1 MLCNIDK
8 LPKRAAL
15 AMRITL
21 RATLAMVL
29 LFTASISA
37 VAAKDET
44 PILGVCEHLW
54 GAPTDLI
61 DRTIDAAAAANLK
74 VIRWDTPWKA
84 VEVEKGKL
92 VVPPLWDYI
101 VDRARSKGV
110 QSLMILDYGNKHYD
124 QADKPVSPEAIEAF
138 SRYAEFLA
146 RHFAGRVPY
155 FQIWNEW
162 DGRTGNTTPGNARD
176 YARLVSVVYPKIKAV
191 APDSIVITGSFD
203 SSAYDSLVGYG
214 NKKRTLDDFLSMR
227 ETAVT
232 GDAVAIHPYVVYRNG
247 PMRSYDGFAQLLT
260 AAVKR
265 IRATPGFE
273 RKPIFI
279 TELGWTTASAHERG
293 VSESD
298 QKDYIVRGIKL
309 AKDLGVAAVM
319 LYELRDENTNPR
331 DPEGAFG
338 LLRHDWSPKPVYQS
352 LKR

>member
-1 MLCNIDK
+1 MTLCDIRF
-8 LPKRAAL
+8 LLSRAAGAIQL
-15 AMRITL
+15 LLVFMLLCASPAQA
-21 RATLAMVL
+21 RAA
-29 LFTASISA
+29 A
-37 VAAKDET
+37 VEA
-44 PILGVCEHLW
+44 PVLGVCEHLW

-74 VIRWDTPWKA
+74 IIRWDTPWKA

-92 VVPPLWDYI
+92 VIPPLWDYI

-124 QADKPVSPEAIEAF
+124 GADKPISPEAVEGF
-138 SRYAEFLA
+138 SRYAEFVA
-146 RHFAGRVPY
+146 RHFSGRVPY

-162 DGRTGNTTPGNARD
+162 DGRTGNTTPGSARD
-176 YARLVSVVYPKIKAV
+176 YARLVSAVYPKIKAA
-191 APDSIVITGSFD
+191 APDSVVITASFD
-203 SSAYDSLVGYG
+203 SSAYDSLVSYG
-214 NKKRTLDDFLSMR
+214 NKKRTLDEFLSIR

-247 PMRSYDGFAQLLT
+247 PMRSYEGFAQLLT

-293 VSESD
+293 VSESE
-298 QKDYIVRGIKL
+298 QQDYTLRGIKL
-309 AKDLGVAAVM
+309 AKDLGVAAIM

-352 LKR
+352 LKH